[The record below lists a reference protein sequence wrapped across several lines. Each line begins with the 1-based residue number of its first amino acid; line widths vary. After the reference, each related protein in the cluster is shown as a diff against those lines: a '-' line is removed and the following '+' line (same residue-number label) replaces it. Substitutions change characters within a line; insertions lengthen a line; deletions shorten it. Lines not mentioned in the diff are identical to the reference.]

1 MSIDLNLLPVFVA
14 LMEERSVT
22 RAAERLGMTQPA
34 LSNALRRLRVALGDS
49 LFVRERYGIQATER
63 AHELFPTISAALSE
77 IDSTL
82 APRVFDPLADVRS
95 FTLAVNPYAEYILVP
110 RLVRRLHRLAPKLNL
125 RIVPFGGELVQT
137 GVAAMAL
144 GRIIDPPE
152 SLVVQTLMEDDMAC
166 VVRADH
172 PQIGAGLTRAIYEKM
187 RHVAVLPVGR
197 LPIGLRQ
204 MLENHGIKR
213 DVAVSVT
220 HFLAVPELIA
230 ATDYCATLPRM
241 ICNRLASDTR
251 LRVMAAPVE
260 LGSFPVHIGWHVKYR
275 NDAAHHW
282 LRSLMREMAFEMRQ
296 GGL

>member
-1 MSIDLNLLPVFVA
+1 
-14 LMEERSVT
+14 
-22 RAAERLGMTQPA
+22 
-34 LSNALRRLRVALGDS
+34 
-49 LFVRERYGIQATER
+49 
-63 AHELFPTISAALSE
+63 
-77 IDSTL
+77 
-82 APRVFDPLADVRS
+82 
-95 FTLAVNPYAEYILVP
+95 
-110 RLVRRLHRLAPKLNL
+110 
-125 RIVPFGGELVQT
+125 
-137 GVAAMAL
+137 MAL

-197 LPIGLRQ
+197 IPIGLRQ